1 MFKIPVVKFLPVVD
15 LQTGQHL
22 MLPAT
27 TPRSWRQWLSSQ
39 GYDLDSPHPFEEL
52 CDAEIYYNPSLDVSA
67 LKIRKTNLH
76 LQDACLYV
84 NIPSF
89 AGMQRLL
96 KAESD
101 RREEIRSKTVLLE
114 PLNPLDIPPATY
126 PPDAKRTRHFWLLS
140 HPALDSLPEYPDPQ
154 IQPPIIHFQSVVME
168 ENDLFNESRSYLIL
182 TDDHEPY
189 LTEHWAS
196 RGWQLYNRGRLIE
209 IALGLWQ
216 VEGEETCYFYLDG

>member
-1 MFKIPVVKFLPVVD
+1 
-15 LQTGQHL
+15 

-27 TPRSWRQWLSSQ
+27 TPRSWRNWLSSQ
-39 GYDLDSPHPFEEL
+39 GYDLNSPHPFEEL

-89 AGMQRLL
+89 AGVQRLL

-101 RREEIRSKTVLLE
+101 RREEIQGKTVLLE
-114 PLNPLDIPPATY
+114 PLNPLDIAPATY
-126 PPDAKRTRHFWLLS
+126 PSDAQRTRHFWLLS

-154 IQPPIIHFQSVVME
+154 NQPPIIDFQCVVVDE
-168 ENDLFNESRSYLIL
+168 SDLFNESRSYLIM
-182 TDDHEPY
+182 TEDHEPY
-189 LTEHWAS
+189 LTEYWAS
-196 RGWQLYNRGRLIE
+196 RGWQLYNQGRLIE

-216 VEGEETCYFYLDG
+216 VEGEEACYFCLDC